1 MKMSKFLTLN
11 GLMKTNIK
19 NYIKSTEST
28 SARLFSSKTGACF
41 FWWWWWAVG

>member
-1 MKMSKFLTLN
+1 
-11 GLMKTNIK
+11 MKTNIK

-41 FWWWWWAVG
+41 FGGGGGPWGRSYKDDRLIPHL